1 MIYLVSSIYDR
12 RSKSFSFPTCSV
24 NKEVLLRN
32 TKILVTDGQ
41 TLISKYP
48 EDFDLYVLGT
58 FDSDTGVIDY
68 KVECLG
74 SLGGESNV
82 LCDKK

>member
-12 RSKSFSFPTCSV
+12 RSKQHSFPTYSV

-32 TKILVTDGQ
+32 TKILVSDGQ
-41 TLISKYP
+41 TLVSKYP
-48 EDFDLYVLGT
+48 EDFDLYLLGT

-68 KVECLG
+68 KPECLG
-74 SLGGESNV
+74 CLGGESNV

>member
-12 RSKSFSFPTCSV
+12 CSKQFSFPTYSV
-24 NKEVLLRN
+24 NKEVLIRN
-32 TKILVTDGQ
+32 TKILVSDGQ
-41 TLISKYP
+41 TLVSKYP
-48 EDFDLYVLGT
+48 EDFDLYLLGT
-58 FDSDTGVIDY
+58 FDSDSGVIDY

-74 SLGGESNV
+74 TLGGESNV